1 MSDPLAVP
9 DPLLA
14 RVVLLGGPS
23 GCGKSR
29 LADRSG
35 LTVLPLDDFYRSGDD
50 PVLPRL
56 PSGDVDWDHP
66 GSWHAERALAAIDS
80 LARTG
85 TAEVPIYDISANG
98 PVGTRT
104 VTVGRRRVFVAEGIF
119 VGEMVAGCSRDGL
132 LERAVCVRRSRW
144 VTMAL
149 RLSRDLREHRTS
161 TAFLLRRGWLLV
173 RREPEIV
180 GRLTDAGCE
189 PLSPRA
195 TGKCLQQ
202 LASDRRR

>member
-1 MSDPLAVP
+1 M
-9 DPLLA
+9 
-14 RVVLLGGPS
+14 LLGGPS

-50 PVLPRL
+50 LALPRL
-56 PSGDVDWDHP
+56 SSGDVDWDHP
-66 GSWHAERALAAIDS
+66 GSWHADRALAAIES

-85 TAEVPIYDISANG
+85 SAEVPVYDISANG
-98 PVGTRT
+98 TVGTRT
-104 VTVGRRRVFVAEGIF
+104 VTTGPHRVFLAEGIF
-119 VGEMVAGCSRDGL
+119 VAEVVAECERRGV

-149 RLSRDLREHRTS
+149 RLSRDLREHRKS
-161 TAFLLRRGWLLV
+161 SAFLLRRGWLLV

-180 GRLTDAGCE
+180 GRLTGAGCE

-195 TGKCLQQ
+195 TGKCLQR
-202 LASDRRR
+202 LTSGRRS